1 MCNLQFAD
9 FSGHQGKFKEADIGV
24 VALSVDKE
32 EDARKMVERHKIRI
46 PNVYGLD
53 VRTEAEKIGAYFDS
67 EGGYFQPANFIL
79 RNEKVVQ
86 VTYSSGPL
94 GRLQAEH
101 VLMLVDHYRKQ
112 EGAG

>member
-1 MCNLQFAD
+1 
-9 FSGHQGKFKEADIGV
+9 
-24 VALSVDKE
+24 
-32 EDARKMVERHKIRI
+32 MVERHKIGI
-46 PNVYGLD
+46 PIVYGLD

>member
-1 MCNLQFAD
+1 
-9 FSGHQGKFKEADIGV
+9 

-32 EDARKMVERHKIRI
+32 EDARKMVERHKIGI
-46 PNVYGLD
+46 PIVYGLD

-86 VTYSSGPL
+86 ATYSSGPL

-112 EGAG
+112 EGSS

>member
-1 MCNLQFAD
+1 MQFAD
-9 FSGHQGKFKEADIGV
+9 FSGHQEQFKEAAIDV

-32 EDARKMVERHKIRI
+32 EDARKMVERHRVGF
-46 PNVYGLD
+46 PVVYGLD
-53 VRTEAEKIGAYFDS
+53 VRKEAEKIGAYFDS

-79 RNEKVVQ
+79 RNGRVIQ

-101 VLMLVDHYRKQ
+101 VLMLVAHYRKQ
-112 EGAG
+112 EKG